1 MQNSTNNE
9 YKGVTNGEN
18 QDLFLNDSPLTGVF
32 KVIGGKWKI
41 MLIKAIAAQCPK
53 RFGELK
59 REMNFLSQGTL
70 TTQLKEMERDGLIL
84 REAFAESPPRV
95 EYKLTSVGKTLLPVI
110 DVLEDW
116 WTAFQNNNRSEEAH
130 LK

>member
-9 YKGVTNGEN
+9 HKAVTNG
-18 QDLFLNDSPLTGVF
+18 DLFLNDPLLTGVF

-41 MLIKAIAAQCPK
+41 MLIKAIAAKCPK

-59 REMNFLSQGTL
+59 RETNFLSQGTL

-95 EYKLTSVGKTLLPVI
+95 EYKLTDMGKTLLPVI
-110 DVLEDW
+110 GVLEEW
-116 WTAFQNNNRSEEAH
+116 YANFQSH
-130 LK
+130 SKL

>member
-9 YKGVTNGEN
+9 CKAVTNTEN
-18 QDLFLNDSPLTGVF
+18 EDLFLNDSSLTSVF

-41 MLIKAIAAQCPK
+41 ILIKAIAAQCPK

-59 REMNFLSQGTL
+59 REINFLSQGML

-95 EYKLTSVGKTLLPVI
+95 EYKLTSAGKTLIPVI

-116 WTAFQNNNRSEEAH
+116 WTSFQAN
-130 LK
+130 K

>member
-9 YKGVTNGEN
+9 HEAVINGQN
-18 QDLFLNDSPLTGVF
+18 QDLFLNDPPLTGVF

-41 MLIKAIAAQCPK
+41 MLIKAIAAKCPK

-59 REMNFLSQGTL
+59 HEMIFLSQGTL

-95 EYKLTSVGKTLLPVI
+95 EYKLTDVGKTLLPVI

-116 WTAFQNNNRSEEAH
+116 WNKSRQPTKHRNH
-130 LK
+130 L

>member
-9 YKGVTNGEN
+9 HEALING
-18 QDLFLNDSPLTGVF
+18 DLFLNDAPLTGVF

-41 MLIKAIAAQCPK
+41 MLIKAIAAKCPK

-59 REMNFLSQGTL
+59 REMHFLSQGPL
-70 TTQLKEMERDGLIL
+70 TTQLKEMERDGLTI

-95 EYKLTSVGKTLLPVI
+95 EYKLTDVGKTLLPVI
-110 DVLEDW
+110 GVLEDW
-116 WTAFQNNNRSEEAH
+116 YANFQTNTKPKKFRI
-130 LK
+130 KQ

>member
-9 YKGVTNGEN
+9 YKAVTNGEN

-95 EYKLTSVGKTLLPVI
+95 EYKLTTVGKTLLPVI

-116 WTAFQNNNRSEEAH
+116 WTSFQNNNRS
-130 LK
+130 

>member
-9 YKGVTNGEN
+9 YKAITNEV
-18 QDLFLNDSPLTGVF
+18 LFLNDSPLTGVF

-41 MLIKAIAAQCPK
+41 MLIKAIAAKCPK

-59 REMNFLSQGTL
+59 RETNFLSQGTL
-70 TTQLKEMERDGLIL
+70 TTQLKEMERDKLIV

-95 EYKLTSVGKTLLPVI
+95 EYKLTDLGKTLLPVI

-116 WTAFQNNNRSEEAH
+116 YANFQASNKH
-130 LK
+130 

>member
-9 YKGVTNGEN
+9 YKAVTNSEN
-18 QDLFLNDSPLTGVF
+18 QDLFLNDSSLTSVF

-41 MLIKAIAAQCPK
+41 VLIKAIASQCPK

-59 REMNFLSQGTL
+59 REMNFLSQGML
-70 TTQLKEMERDGLIL
+70 TTQLKEMERDGLII

-95 EYKLTSVGKTLLPVI
+95 EYKLTSVGKTLIPVI
-110 DVLEDW
+110 AVLEDW
-116 WTAFQNNNRSEEAH
+116 WTSFQAT
-130 LK
+130 K